1 MTRNRS
7 DISNIMT
14 RLFAVTMLM
23 MFSMGVIAEAD
34 ADLNGELP
42 LGKLPLGN
50 FPYLCG
56 TELVR

>member
-1 MTRNRS
+1 
-7 DISNIMT
+7 MT

-34 ADLNGELP
+34 VELNGELP

>member
-1 MTRNRS
+1 MTRNMS
-7 DISNIMT
+7 NMNNIMT
-14 RLFAVTMLM
+14 RLFMVIMLM
-23 MFSMGVIAEAD
+23 MFSMGVIAESD
-34 ADLNGELP
+34 VELNGELP